1 MNSIISW
8 VGGKKALRELIYQ
21 RMPKDYGRYI
31 EVFGGGGW
39 VLFGRKPDASMEV
52 YNDYNADLANLFR
65 CVKERPLALL
75 KELNFLPLNGRDE
88 FNVLKKYLEKEEFT
102 SEYLREELELA
113 ENCLSPPQF
122 EEIKAILIE
131 NATMSDVKRAAA
143 FFKLIR
149 YSYGSGCTSYSC
161 QPFDIRKTFH
171 LIWSGSRRLKDTVIE
186 NKDFEALILQ
196 YDRDNA
202 FFYCDPPY
210 YQTEGHY
217 EVEFKKED
225 HVRLRDTLKQCKGKW
240 LVSYNDCEYI
250 RELYKGYYIEAVTR
264 INNLAQRYEGGCEYP
279 EVLISN
285 YDTAERLRDAP
296 MQIGLFDM
304 ADGFYNAEQQL
315 KKTMRNLN
323 APIMGNKEEPEYEN
337 D

>member
-21 RMPKDYGRYI
+21 RMPKEFGRYI

-39 VLFGRKPDASMEV
+39 VLFGRPPDTSMEV
-52 YNDYNADLANLFR
+52 YNDFNTDLANLFL

-75 KELNFLPLNGRDE
+75 KELNFLPLNGRDD
-88 FNVLKKYLEKEEFT
+88 FIALKKYLQKEEFT
-102 SEYLREELELA
+102 NEYLSEELELA
-113 ENCLSPPQF
+113 QVYLTEPQF
-122 EEIKAILIE
+122 EEIKSILIE
-131 NATMSDVKRAAA
+131 NANMSDVKRAAA

-171 LIWSGSRRLKDTVIE
+171 LLWSGSRRLKDTVIE
-186 NKDFEALILQ
+186 NKDFEALIRQ

-225 HVRLRDTLKQCKGKW
+225 HVRLRDTLTQIQGKF

-250 RELYKGYYIEAVTR
+250 RELYKDYQIESVTR
-264 INNLAQRYEGGCEYP
+264 INNLAQRYEGGSEYP
-279 EVLISN
+279 EVLIFN
-285 YDTAERLRDAP
+285 YDTLERARDIP
-296 MQIGLFDM
+296 MQIGLFDL
-304 ADGFYNAEQQL
+304 DEETL
-315 KKTMRNLN
+315 WT
-323 APIMGNKEEPEYEN
+323 EEPLEAILE
-337 D
+337 DHRQEV

>member
-1 MNSIISW
+1 LNSIISW
-8 VGGKKALRELIYQ
+8 VGGKKALRSLIYQ
-21 RMPKDYGRYI
+21 RMPQEFGRYV

-39 VLFGRKPDASMEV
+39 VLFGKPPGADMEV
-52 YNDYNADLANLFR
+52 YNDFNADLANLFR
-65 CVKERPLALL
+65 CVKERPFALL

-113 ENCLSPPQF
+113 QQNLSGPQF
-122 EEIKAILIE
+122 EEIKAILME
-131 NATMSDVKRAAA
+131 NAVMNDVKRAAA

-149 YSYGSGCTSYSC
+149 YSYGSGCTSYGC

-186 NKDFEALILQ
+186 NKDFEALIRQ

-210 YQTEGHY
+210 FETEGHY
-217 EVEFKKED
+217 AVEFRRED
-225 HVRLRDTLKQCKGKW
+225 HARLRDTLAGCQGKW

-250 RELYKGYYIEAVTR
+250 RELYKDYQIEAVSR
-264 INNLAQRYEGGCEYP
+264 INNLAQRYDNGCEFP

-285 YDTAERLRDAP
+285 YDTSERMRDIP
-296 MQIGLFDM
+296 TQIGLFDLM
-304 ADGFYNAEQQL
+304 DDLYDTE
-315 KKTMRNLN
+315 
-323 APIMGNKEEPEYEN
+323 
-337 D
+337 